1 MRALLIVVMVLVAL
15 LLAVDRGA
23 EYLAGEAAEDRL
35 AARPEVVGEPD
46 VNVGGFPFLT
56 QLLAR
61 QFNDVDVSVPALT
74 AQGLPLTDV
83 DLELRG
89 VTPASGFTSVNVEEV
104 DGTAVLTYTD
114 LQAASP
120 VPGITYSDGG
130 NGTVA
135 FAGKVGAL
143 GRQLDITG
151 TAALEAGGNTVTVVP
166 QAIDTGNENLDAA
179 AQRLLAGNLVFEVGG
194 LPANI
199 GLTGAQ
205 GGPDGIVV
213 TASGSNLTL
222 P

>member
-1 MRALLIVVMVLVAL
+1 MRALLVVVIVLVAL
-15 LLAVDRGA
+15 LLAADRGA

-35 AARPEVVGEPD
+35 AERPEVVGEPD
-46 VNVGGFPFLT
+46 VDVGGFPFLT

-61 QFNDVDVSVPALT
+61 EFDDVDVRVPALT
-74 AQGLPLTDV
+74 AEGVPLTNV

-120 VPGITYSDGG
+120 VPGMTFSDGG
-130 NGTVA
+130 DGIVA
-135 FAGKVGAL
+135 FAGTVEAL

-151 TAALEAGGNTVTVVP
+151 TAALEAQGDSVTVVP
-166 QAIDTGNENLDAA
+166 QAINTGNENLDAA
-179 AQRLLAGNLVFEVGG
+179 AQRLLGGNLDFQVGG
-194 LPANI
+194 LPANV

-205 GGPDGIVV
+205 AGPDGIVV